1 MKTDTKELAKGLQM
15 TADLFIGANTSEIR
29 KALTLAA
36 DRLEE
41 LERELNAKD
50 AHADEIYKAAVDLAK
65 KLEDDLEKERKL
77 ADRLA
82 HWLSSF
88 EGEGLV
94 PPEWDASAANALA
107 AWKEGRR
114 DS

>member
-1 MKTDTKELAKGLQM
+1 MKTDTKELAAELDRI
-15 TADLFIGANTSEIR
+15 ADGILFGRSLLIANQ
-29 KALTLAA
+29 AA

-41 LERELNAKD
+41 LEEQLAAN
-50 AHADEIYKAAVDLAK
+50 HAAI
-65 KLEDDLEKERKL
+65 KLMGKWLEEERAL

-82 HWLSSF
+82 HWLSSL

-107 AWKEGRR
+107 AWKEARR
-114 DS
+114 E

>member
-1 MKTDTKELAKGLQM
+1 MKTDTKTLAAELRR
-15 TADLFIGANTSEIR
+15 TAGFTGPADILEQ
-29 KALTLAA
+29 AA

-41 LERELNAKD
+41 LERELAAKD

-65 KLEDDLEKERKL
+65 KLEDDLAAERAI

-82 HWLSSF
+82 HWLSSL